1 MKKIEEVVKGQ
12 GDPKYYQPLVFPEV
26 LEYSRSGNID
36 RKITLAMNRSQL
48 YVGIFGKEYSPTTV
62 QEFFDAIKR
71 GMTTLAYYYTTP
83 PSPLTQLEG
92 SGDRVYQFLMENVK
106 PKTLIR
112 GNYSRIVLRSAG
124 ELEDDIVVDLL
135 AELTDMVRQYHS
147 VQKAVSGFQG

>member
-1 MKKIEEVVKGQ
+1 
-12 GDPKYYQPLVFPEV
+12 
-26 LEYSRSGNID
+26 
-36 RKITLAMNRSQL
+36 
-48 YVGIFGKEYSPTTV
+48 
-62 QEFFDAIKR
+62 
-71 GMTTLAYYYTTP
+71 
-83 PSPLTQLEG
+83 
-92 SGDRVYQFLMENVK
+92 MENVK